1 MNTRKLDALNEQN
14 ARQLLG
20 CAVLDAKGEKI
31 GTMEG
36 LWIDFSTH
44 QIAFIGVKSSLLSR
58 NVRVVPAGKARV
70 QEGGKAVVVEY
81 AKDLVRDAPAF
92 DPDVDF
98 AEVEKEIVNAY
109 YARGVPLNRVSSIEE
124 MRPEEAVRPADSS
137 DAPSTKH
144 EFEGADENRTT
155 LERRDQAFFSEKGF
169 VTDAMGEV
177 DTSGELLRVLKEAK
191 RRYQDDQTNN
201 PSPD

>member
-1 MNTRKLDALNEQN
+1 MKKRKLDTFSEQN

-20 CAVLDAKGEKI
+20 CAALDARGEEI

-36 LWIDFSTH
+36 LWIDFSTR
-44 QIAFIGVKSSLLSR
+44 QIAFIGVKTSLLSR
-58 NVRVVPAGKARV
+58 SVRVVPAGSAHV

-81 AKDLVRDAPAF
+81 SEDFVKNAPAF

-109 YARGVPLNRVSSIEE
+109 YARTLPLNRVSSIEE
-124 MRPEEAVRPADSS
+124 MRPEEAVRPTDSS
-137 DAPSTKH
+137 DVPSTKH
-144 EFEGADENRTT
+144 EEADENRTT

-177 DTSGELLRVLKEAK
+177 NASRELLRVLKEAK
-191 RRYQDDQTNN
+191 IRHREDQTNN

>member
-1 MNTRKLDALNEQN
+1 MKTRKVDTLGEQN

-20 CAVLDAKGEKI
+20 CAVLEARGEKI

-44 QIAFIGVKSSLLSR
+44 QIAFIGVRCSMLSR
-58 NVRVVPAGKARV
+58 NVRVVPAGNACV
-70 QEGGKAVVVEY
+70 QDGGKAVVVEY
-81 AKDLVRDAPAF
+81 SKDLVTNAPTF
-92 DPDVDF
+92 DPDADF

-109 YARGVPLNRVSSIEE
+109 YARTVPLNRVSAIEE
-124 MRPEEAVRPADSS
+124 MRPEEAVRPTDSS

-177 DTSGELLRVLKEAK
+177 NAAPELLRVLKEAK
-191 RRYQDDQTNN
+191 VRYQEDQTNN
-201 PSPD
+201 PPP

>member
-1 MNTRKLDALNEQN
+1 MKTRKVDTLSEQN

-20 CAVLDAKGEKI
+20 CAVLDARGEKI
-31 GTMEG
+31 GTIEG

-44 QIAFIGVKSSLLSR
+44 QIAFIGVRSSLLSR
-58 NVRVVPAGKARV
+58 NVRVVPAGNARV
-70 QEGGKAVVVEY
+70 QDGSKAVVVEY
-81 AKDLVRDAPAF
+81 SKDLVKNAPAF

-109 YARGVPLNRVSSIEE
+109 YARTVPLNRVSAIEE
-124 MRPEEAVRPADSS
+124 MRPEEAIRPTDSS
-137 DAPSTKH
+137 DVPGTKH
-144 EFEGADENRTT
+144 EFEGADENRIT

-177 DTSGELLRVLKEAK
+177 NASRELLRVLKEAK
-191 RRYQDDQTNN
+191 IRYQEDQTNN
-201 PSPD
+201 PPPD